1 MLCCCSPLNISGC
14 LLPLRSSGCLSPT
27 LLLQLHPLSVRLDVC
42 SSASSSDRQL
52 ATALTFY
59 YYPQLK
65 LVGAL
70 AGSPD
75 DQELITNLFLGDV
88 GDGLMLEN
96 VAVCGS
102 SRGGALQFAEAGRPC
117 PFRCEQQP
125 CDKADWG
132 WASARAIVD

>member
-1 MLCCCSPLNISGC
+1 
-14 LLPLRSSGCLSPT
+14 
-27 LLLQLHPLSVRLDVC
+27 VRLDVC

-52 ATALTFY
+52 ATTLTFS

-65 LVGAL
+65 LVGVL
-70 AGSPD
+70 AGSSE

-102 SRGGALQFAEAGRPC
+102 SAGAPLQFAEAGRPC
-117 PFRCEQQP
+117 PFRYEQQTFG
-125 CDKADWG
+125 KADRGWG
-132 WASARAIVD
+132 ERSASAHVHVSLLPCQLVAVLL